1 MLPPK
6 TIWNPS
12 EEILHKAHQAHTVT
26 HYDMNNRFCHL
37 FMLITCICAVSH
49 LSAAKA
55 PESDKA
61 TPESAKAT
69 AEPGKPTPKP
79 GKQKEFISVQ
89 RLVPRLYDGPDWT
102 KEDKVAEQ
110 LHWVQ
115 FQEAA
120 KSGQLI
126 LAGRTQEP
134 GEKTF
139 GITIFRASDDAAA
152 RAFVK
157 ADPLV
162 SAGQMNAELHPFS
175 LALENTNPPRP
186 NTKPFIYMLKLVP
199 RLYDD
204 KKWTKEDKAAVDRH
218 FTQLQEAA
226 KSGEVILAGRTQ
238 EPGKQT
244 FGIVIFRASDE
255 AAAQKFME
263 SDPAV
268 VAKLM
273 TAELHPF
280 QMHMQGKG
288 PEPKP

>member
-1 MLPPK
+1 
-6 TIWNPS
+6 
-12 EEILHKAHQAHTVT
+12 
-26 HYDMNNRFCHL
+26 
-37 FMLITCICAVSH
+37 MLITCICAVSH
-49 LSAAKA
+49 LSAAKIPKSGKA
-55 PESDKA
+55 TAEPSKQTPEPSKA
-61 TPESAKAT
+61 TPKAT
-69 AEPGKPTPKP
+69 SEPGKPTPEP

-89 RLVPRLYDGPDWT
+89 RLVPRLYNGPDWT
-102 KEDKVAEQ
+102 KEDKAAEQ
-110 LHWVQ
+110 LHFVQ
-115 FQEAA
+115 FSEAA

-139 GITIFRASDDAAA
+139 GIAIFRASDEAAA

-162 SAGQMNAELHPFS
+162 SAGLMNAELHPFS
-175 LALENTNPPRP
+175 LALENANPPPP
-186 NTKPFIYMLKLVP
+186 NSKPFIYMLKLVP

-204 KKWTKEDKAAVDRH
+204 KKWTKEDKETLDRH
-218 FTQLQEAA
+218 FTQLQEAT
-226 KSGEVILAGRTQ
+226 KSGQLILAGRTQ
-238 EPGKQT
+238 EPGNKT

-280 QMHMQGKG
+280 QWHMQRKG
-288 PEPKP
+288 PEVGPKQ